1 MRLLICGDREWSDLD
16 LMKEFIDSLPAD
28 TIIIEGDARGA
39 DKMAGSLA
47 QQRGLQIE
55 VYPAQWEMYGRRAGP
70 LRNQQMLDEGKPDEV
85 VYCHDNLE
93 YSKGTKDMVTR
104 ARKSGLPV
112 SRLRRPET

>member
-39 DKMAGSLA
+39 DKMAGALA

-93 YSKGTKDMVTR
+93 HSKGTKDMVTR